1 MDRGKVTGLWFVD
14 ISKAFDSLNHKVLL
28 GKLRWLRSDLADRRQ
43 RVLINGELSDCCA
56 ITQGVP
62 QGSILGPLFFNIY
75 VNSLQNAVKNTRV
88 ILYADDTALI
98 CTASTS
104 VELQA
109 ILARDFNWMC
119 DWYNENK
126 LAINVKKTKLMLA
139 RSKTML
145 SLFDD
150 VDLQMNGAQVERVQS
165 CKYLGVTMDKKWSWK
180 PHISDLSKK
189 LQF

>member
-189 LQF
+189 LQL

>member
-28 GKLRWLRSDLADRRQ
+28 GKLRWLRSNLADRRQ

-62 QGSILGPLFFNIY
+62 QGSILGSLFFNIY

-88 ILYADDTALI
+88 ILYADDTVLI

-150 VDLQMNGAQVERVQS
+150 VDLEMNGTQVERVQS

-189 LQF
+189 LQL